1 MQHHLENPYDV
12 TLVVEGGKEIKAHR
26 IILSKASSF
35 FEKLLNTD
43 MKEGR
48 EGVIHLEHCS
58 ARIMEDIL
66 EFIYTGSVQIVPED
80 AEEMMI
86 AADFFLLP
94 NLIKIASRSII
105 ITTSN
110 CLSTF
115 FFAEQLNSE
124 ELIDK
129 TNKFINANFATVVN
143 SEEFM
148 NLSVQE
154 VERWISS
161 YGVIFCEDDIFNI
174 VVRWI
179 NYDKERRQGNLEELF
194 PLGIVACGG
203 NQTFCFIPRQ
213 AKWYQLTSSKY
224 EFKGPRQLLSC
235 KAILYNF
242 SLRLFGSGFLCYKPY
257 SRTKCKWTML
267 KLPSKLVPEMV
278 TVIEDCVYGVGSA
291 GGHRKF
297 ISIYKEESNSW
308 QYIPSSDGDIVK
320 GACIVG
326 EGKCLYFIGGIPA
339 STQCRKFDTSEIKW
353 DNTAH
358 MLEGRYNAYGA
369 ACHGKI
375 YIAGGKRHGDV
386 YVKTCE
392 VYNVM
397 TNEWH
402 FIASLNIP
410 RSEAS
415 MVCCHGT
422 MYVLGGINNEGITRA
437 LMVEC
442 YDSEKNKWVVVRIP
456 SKVATK
462 SDSDKFQACV
472 LRHYKGVLECF
483 QAIEENENDGDQT
496 AD

>member
-1 MQHHLENPYDV
+1 MQHHLETPYDV

-66 EFIYTGSVQIVPED
+66 EFIYTGSVQILPED

-94 NLIKIASRSII
+94 NLIKIASRSLI

-115 FFAEQLNSE
+115 LFAEQWQIE
-124 ELIDK
+124 ELIEK
-129 TNKFINANFATVVN
+129 TNKFISANFVTVVN

-154 VERWISS
+154 VERLISS
-161 YGVIFCEDDIFNI
+161 DDIFNI

-179 NYDKERRQGNLEELF
+179 GYHKEIRQGNLEELF

-203 NQTFCFIPRQ
+203 NQSFCFIPRQ

-224 EFKGPRQLLSC
+224 EFKGPRELLSC
-235 KAILYNF
+235 KAMLYNF

-267 KLPSKLVPEMV
+267 KLPSKLVPEMA
-278 TVIEDCVYGVGSA
+278 TVLEDCVYGVGSA

-297 ISIYKEESNSW
+297 ISIYK
-308 QYIPSSDGDIVK
+308 DGDIVK

-339 STQCRKFDTSEIKW
+339 STECRKFDTSEIKW
-353 DNTAH
+353 ENTAH

-369 ACHGKI
+369 AFHGKI
-375 YIAGGKRHGDV
+375 YIAGGKRHGNV
-386 YVKTCE
+386 YLKTCE

-397 TNEWH
+397 TNEWQ

-422 MYVLGGINNEGITRA
+422 MYVLGGISNEGITRA

-442 YDSEKNKWVVVRIP
+442 YDSEKNKWVVVTIP

-472 LRHYKGVLECF
+472 LRHYRGVLECF
-483 QAIEENENDGDQT
+483 QAIEENGNDGDQT